1 AEPLGGDR
9 SGRPRRLGPA
19 VSLPAA
25 RRFRRA
31 IRPGNGRARARRRRP
46 PDRLALRRLAASA
59 RSPARSRVDSWLATL
74 AFASD
79 EALRARLRAAA
90 GADRT
95 APAGSPRRLA
105 TARLRPR
112 EQRGSAAPVLR
123 VA

>member
-1 AEPLGGDR
+1 
-9 SGRPRRLGPA
+9 RPRRPGPA
-19 VSLPAA
+19 VSPRAA
-25 RRFRRA
+25 RRFRRG
-31 IRPGNGRARARRRRP
+31 IRPGGGPARVRPRRP
-46 PDRLALRRLAASA
+46 PAQFALQRLAASA
-59 RSPARSRVDSWLATL
+59 RSPARLRVDSWLATL

-79 EALRARLRAAA
+79 EALRARLRVAA